1 LATNAE
7 RLLILFDDIL
17 TADEI
22 LRTSKSNLRFFISFR
37 KQNKNSLEIP
47 PVKQPLNELV
57 RRQQAGQPLEDAEPT
72 PILERKQ
79 GHWPGLVLLDDQLN
93 RRRSSAMATKKRSS
107 VANLRQKT
115 SASIVTQKTTLP
127 QIETINQRD
136 QVYQRYKTVLMTTL
150 TEIEQ
155 RCTTIVAE
163 LERYRAHWNA
173 SIDKLQQ
180 LRTC

>member
-1 LATNAE
+1 
-7 RLLILFDDIL
+7 
-17 TADEI
+17 
-22 LRTSKSNLRFFISFR
+22 
-37 KQNKNSLEIP
+37 
-47 PVKQPLNELV
+47 
-57 RRQQAGQPLEDAEPT
+57 
-72 PILERKQ
+72 
-79 GHWPGLVLLDDQLN
+79 
-93 RRRSSAMATKKRSS
+93 MATKKRSS
-107 VANLRQKT
+107 VASLRQKT

-163 LERYRAHWNA
+163 LERYRVHWNA

>member
-1 LATNAE
+1 MATNAE

-47 PVKQPLNELV
+47 PVK
-57 RRQQAGQPLEDAEPT
+57 QAGQPLEDAEPT